1 MHLHVEISFYINIIC
16 VNSRL
21 FIYQQFVLYKTSD
34 SDWILQSLESLV
46 VVM

>member
-1 MHLHVEISFYINIIC
+1 MWRYHSYINIIC

-21 FIYQQFVLYKTSD
+21 FVYQQFVLYKTSD
-34 SDWILQSLESLV
+34 SDWILQSLV